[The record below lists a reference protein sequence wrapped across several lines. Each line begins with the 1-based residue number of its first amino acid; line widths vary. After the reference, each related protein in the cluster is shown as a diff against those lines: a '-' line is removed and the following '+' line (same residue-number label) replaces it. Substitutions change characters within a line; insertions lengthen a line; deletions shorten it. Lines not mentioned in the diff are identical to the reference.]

1 MRNQRKRIFN
11 EEKEFCKVNFSVVF
25 RIFVNEPR
33 ENETSN
39 HRGTEQENTG
49 QKESVWNIPR
59 NCNTHRRRKKKRFFV
74 HISPCV
80 SSLAWS
86 LVSGLWSLVV
96 GPGRWWRRSVRPLLV
111 WSWTPTESV
120 QSSPVPVESVSQSVE
135 TIIAVRSGQASSPR
149 FSFSSVVKVCA
160 SACSSVRVQSVG
172 PAPTTSQI

>member
-59 NCNTHRRRKKKRFFV
+59 NCNTHRRRKKKIFCTYL
-74 HISPCV
+74 SLCV
-80 SSLAWS
+80 VAGLVSGLRS
-86 LVSGLWSLVV
+86 LVSGRPAGKVVKKICAPSLSLVV
-96 GPGRWWRRSVRPLLV
+96 NANRVSP
-111 WSWTPTESV
+111 V
-120 QSSPVPVESVSQSVE
+120 QSSPSRVSQSVGRDDYSGPVWSS
-135 TIIAVRSGQASSPR
+135 IIPEIQFQFSGQ
-149 FSFSSVVKVCA
+149 SVCKCVQFGPCPERGA
-160 SACSSVRVQSVG
+160 SAYY
-172 PAPTTSQI
+172 